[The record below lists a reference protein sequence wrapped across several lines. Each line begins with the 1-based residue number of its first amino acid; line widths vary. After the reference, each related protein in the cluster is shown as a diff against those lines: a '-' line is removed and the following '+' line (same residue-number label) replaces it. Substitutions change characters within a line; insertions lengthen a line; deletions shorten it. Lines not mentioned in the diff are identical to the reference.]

1 MSWVYNCRL
10 WRLEKIE
17 PRYTNDSTSS
27 ETSPLRLIFVF
38 ISLVSDTIGG
48 IDVRDSRISP
58 VDKVGQSF
66 TPLHRLAQLTRSV
79 TLQAERVSQFVV
91 VRLVSFVFYFIFIT
105 SLNNLLDPF
114 YQDRFYLGPFLP
126 GPFLLDP
133 FYRDPFYPDRFY
145 RLPAYRVNA
154 YCCIIRNYL
163 SVIFSAVLLPIGRL
177 IFAIAVSINPI
188 HRHISLRV

>member
-1 MSWVYNCRL
+1 MITDRPIANLFLMSLVQL
-10 WRLEKIE
+10 PSLVKIE

-154 YCCIIRNYL
+154 YCCIIH
-163 SVIFSAVLLPIGRL
+163 LPGPFL
-177 IFAIAVSINPI
+177 PGPFLPAPG
-188 HRHISLRV
+188 L